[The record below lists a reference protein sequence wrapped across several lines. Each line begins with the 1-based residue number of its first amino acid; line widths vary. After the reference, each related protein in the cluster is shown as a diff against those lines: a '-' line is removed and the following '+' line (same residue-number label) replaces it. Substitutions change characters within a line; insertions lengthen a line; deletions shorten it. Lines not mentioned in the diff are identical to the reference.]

1 MKKIFGALLIAVCI
15 GMAMPAQAQI
25 HFGVKG
31 GLNLSK
37 ASFSNVKENFKKDNF
52 TGFFIGPMAEFN
64 IPIVG
69 LGVDAAL
76 LFAQR
81 GIKVSD
87 ADADVTVKQNGI
99 DIPVNLKYNI
109 GLGSLAG
116 IYLAAGPD
124 FYFDF
129 EKKTGIDKKK
139 AEVGINVGAGLK
151 LLNHLQV
158 GANYNIPLG
167 DTADIDGGGSYK
179 TKTWQVSVAYIF
191 PILLVLINSFKK
203 KAYISRYPF
212 AIPTDKM
219 FVGLE
224 NYVNGLTKTG
234 FFQAFG
240 WTLFITVFS
249 VAVILLCTSMCAW
262 YINRVTN
269 TLTKTMY
276 MLCLFSMVVPFQM
289 VMFTLSKIANILKLN
304 TPWGLIIIY
313 LGYGA
318 GLAVFMFSG
327 FVKSIP
333 IEIEEAA
340 MIDGCTPIQTF
351 FKVVLPV
358 MKPTCVTVAIL
369 ETMWIWN
376 DYLLPYLVLDI
387 KKYKT
392 ISIAIQYLKGGYGTI
407 DMGAMMGV
415 LVLSIIPIIAFYLAC
430 QKYIIEGVVAGAVK
444 G

>member
-109 GLGSLAG
+109 GL
-116 IYLAAGPD
+116 
-124 FYFDF
+124 

-191 PILLVLINSFKK
+191 
-203 KAYISRYPF
+203 
-212 AIPTDKM
+212 
-219 FVGLE
+219 
-224 NYVNGLTKTG
+224 
-234 FFQAFG
+234 
-240 WTLFITVFS
+240 
-249 VAVILLCTSMCAW
+249 
-262 YINRVTN
+262 
-269 TLTKTMY
+269 
-276 MLCLFSMVVPFQM
+276 
-289 VMFTLSKIANILKLN
+289 
-304 TPWGLIIIY
+304 
-313 LGYGA
+313 
-318 GLAVFMFSG
+318 
-327 FVKSIP
+327 
-333 IEIEEAA
+333 
-340 MIDGCTPIQTF
+340 
-351 FKVVLPV
+351 
-358 MKPTCVTVAIL
+358 
-369 ETMWIWN
+369 
-376 DYLLPYLVLDI
+376 
-387 KKYKT
+387 
-392 ISIAIQYLKGGYGTI
+392 
-407 DMGAMMGV
+407 
-415 LVLSIIPIIAFYLAC
+415 
-430 QKYIIEGVVAGAVK
+430 
-444 G
+444 

>member
-116 IYLAAGPD
+116 IYLA
-124 FYFDF
+124 
-129 EKKTGIDKKK
+129 
-139 AEVGINVGAGLK
+139 
-151 LLNHLQV
+151 LQV

-191 PILLVLINSFKK
+191 
-203 KAYISRYPF
+203 
-212 AIPTDKM
+212 
-219 FVGLE
+219 
-224 NYVNGLTKTG
+224 
-234 FFQAFG
+234 
-240 WTLFITVFS
+240 
-249 VAVILLCTSMCAW
+249 
-262 YINRVTN
+262 
-269 TLTKTMY
+269 
-276 MLCLFSMVVPFQM
+276 
-289 VMFTLSKIANILKLN
+289 
-304 TPWGLIIIY
+304 
-313 LGYGA
+313 
-318 GLAVFMFSG
+318 
-327 FVKSIP
+327 
-333 IEIEEAA
+333 
-340 MIDGCTPIQTF
+340 
-351 FKVVLPV
+351 
-358 MKPTCVTVAIL
+358 
-369 ETMWIWN
+369 
-376 DYLLPYLVLDI
+376 
-387 KKYKT
+387 
-392 ISIAIQYLKGGYGTI
+392 
-407 DMGAMMGV
+407 
-415 LVLSIIPIIAFYLAC
+415 
-430 QKYIIEGVVAGAVK
+430 
-444 G
+444 